1 MPVCARVFVCVR
13 PSWLCVMHVQTHR
26 AMRGLAKKLISA
38 QKRPRALQA
47 KKIPKKG
54 LRPATF
60 VSVKDKIK
68 NKRAQR
74 KLQAI
79 QAAVMDTCKSIACWD
94 LDFLRLI

>member
-1 MPVCARVFVCVR
+1 
-13 PSWLCVMHVQTHR
+13 
-26 AMRGLAKKLISA
+26 MRGLAKKLISA

-79 QAAVMDTCKSIACWD
+79 QAAVMDTCQSIACCD
-94 LDFLRLI
+94 LDLLRLIWCVCVCVCV